1 MDLNQRLYAKLHIL
15 FQIVWW
21 LLLVVDLSQTAK
33 NLTVGKLKLHYMDA
47 CRKMVVSFCLLGIGQ
62 SPKTNAGN
70 DADNEYDKGSNSTAL
85 NKVQAN
91 LSNDPCPS
99 WCMQLE
105 QWETGT

>member
-1 MDLNQRLYAKLHIL
+1 M
-15 FQIVWW
+15 
-21 LLLVVDLSQTAK
+21 VDLSQTAK